1 MVRLNCPSEARHQ
14 RPPVGCGSVMP
25 RPGRL
30 IRSDRFGQTRL
41 QRLHRRL
48 WHELDR
54 QQQSAWPYDAG
65 HLCQRLLLQGRAKLR
80 QRVGG
85 PCRIEASSAKRQR
98 PGRPRHPVEF
108 TPTHPAIDRLPFVAP
123 GIDHDTPAVWNVVH
137 RRFRQITPV
146 ALDLEHAAG
155 ERKCRKQAGAL
166 KQPVRPQPPEPIH
179 RYRNH
184 RSGCPRLA
192 ARHCH
197 CSSTIAM
204 APLDRRHQG
213 MTRSAANA

>member
-1 MVRLNCPSEARHQ
+1 MIRLDRPSEARHQ

-30 IRSDRFGQTRL
+30 IRSNRFGQARL
-41 QRLHRRL
+41 QLLHRRL

-54 QQQSAWPYDAG
+54 QQQSAGPYDAG
-65 HLCQRLLLQGRAKLR
+65 HLCQRLLLQDWAQLR

-85 PCRIEASSAKRQR
+85 PCRIEASSVKRQR
-98 PGRPRHPVEF
+98 PGRPRHPMEF
-108 TPTHPAIDRLPFVAP
+108 TPTHPVIDRLPFVAP
-123 GIDHDTPAVWNVVH
+123 GIHHDTPAIRNVVH
-137 RRFRQITPV
+137 RRFRQVAPV

-155 ERKCRKQAGAL
+155 ERKCREQAGAL
-166 KQPVRPQPPEPIH
+166 KQPVRPQPREPIH

-184 RSGCPRLA
+184 RPGCLRLA
-192 ARHCH
+192 TRQCH

-213 MTRSAANA
+213 ITSSAATA